1 MSFMKKSAAALVL
14 TGVAAATSTALA
26 AGFQL
31 TEQSSLG
38 LGRAY
43 AGAGIVGDDLS
54 AVHYNPAGMTLLEGT
69 RFQAGTTW
77 IALNA
82 DFNSDSGDADEN
94 GRLKGQ
100 MIPAGYVTHQVND
113 KVWLGFAMTVPFG
126 MGTEYDRNWKYG
138 NRGTSAK
145 IYTFDMN
152 PNIAYKVSDFISVGA
167 GVSVQYAKAKL
178 GMNIG
183 QPGASLLHGKVEADS
198 WDWGYNLGIMLSPS
212 DKLRFGLSY
221 RSAIKHEADGDV
233 KLSNVNANVLNGMF
247 GNQLGESAG
256 LIARLLDGQTVGTSA
271 TLKTPDTVML
281 TATWETTEKLRL
293 SGLIRWANWS
303 NFDDL
308 TLEND
313 IPSGI
318 GAIAGNNPSLGA
330 AVAGLSGKLKEVSI
344 ENKWQDTWLLSV
356 GADYRINDAFTIR
369 GGLAYETSPIDD
381 QSTRMAVI
389 PDTDRVWFSLGAS
402 WYPTND
408 LQFDVGATYLMGV
421 GDKDLYSDVDGYKVG
436 EYDSLDAY
444 LLGVQMQY
452 RF

>member
-1 MSFMKKSAAALVL
+1 MSFMNKSAAALVL
-14 TGVAAATSTALA
+14 TGAAVAVSTAYA

-82 DFNSDSGDADEN
+82 DYNGNYGDSEN

-113 KVWLGFAMTVPFG
+113 KIWLGFAMTVPFG
-126 MGTEYDRNWKYG
+126 MGTEYDRNWSQSQ
-138 NRGTSAK
+138 RGTNAK

-152 PNIAYKVSDFISVGA
+152 PNIAWKVNDFLSVGA
-167 GVSVQYAKAKL
+167 GISVQYAKAEL
-178 GMNIG
+178 GMG
-183 QPGASLLHGKVEADS
+183 LKEQGMYLGHGKVEADS
-198 WDWGYNLGIMLSPS
+198 WDWGFNLGIMISPT
-212 DKLRFGLSY
+212 DKLRFGLAY
-221 RSAIKHEADGDV
+221 RSAIEHDADGTT
-233 KLSNVNANVLNGMF
+233 KLSGMNTSLTGGYNQPIDTAVASLEGETF
-247 GNQLGESAG
+247 GMSTT
-256 LIARLLDGQTVGTSA
+256 I
-271 TLKTPDTVML
+271 KTPDTVML
-281 TATWETTEKLRL
+281 TGTWEATDQLRL

-303 NFDDL
+303 NFDEL
-308 TLEND
+308 N
-313 IPSGI
+313 
-318 GAIAGNNPSLGA
+318 
-330 AVAGLSGKLKEVSI
+330 I
-344 ENKWQDTWLLSV
+344 ENEVPNSILAPAKLFGLDSKLTNVDVVNEWKDTWLFSV
-356 GADYRINDAFTIR
+356 GADYKINSAFTVR
-369 GGLAYETSPIDD
+369 GGIAYETSPVDD

-389 PDTDRVWFSLGAS
+389 PDTDRVWLSLGAS
-402 WYPTND
+402 WYATKD

-421 GDKDLYSDVDGYKVG
+421 GDTDLYSATKDEGGTKVG
-436 EYDSLDAY
+436 KYDSLDAY

>member
-38 LGRAY
+38 AGRAY

-69 RFQAGTTW
+69 RFQAGGVW

-82 DFNSDSGDADEN
+82 DYNGKDGSSEN

-113 KVWLGFAMTVPFG
+113 KIWLGFAMTVPFG
-126 MGTEYDRNWKYG
+126 MGTEYDRNWSESQ
-138 NRGTSAK
+138 RGTNAK

-152 PNIAYKVSDFISVGA
+152 PSIAWKVNDFLSIG
-167 GVSVQYAKAKL
+167 GGISVQYAKAEL
-178 GMNIG
+178 GMG
-183 QPGASLLHGKVEADS
+183 LHGMGHGKVEADS
-198 WDWGYNLGIMLSPS
+198 WDWGYNFGLMISPT
-212 DKLRFGLSY
+212 DKLRFGLAY
-221 RSAIKHEADGDV
+221 RSSIEHEAEGDT
-233 KLSNVNANVLNGMF
+233 KLSNITSYQDLNK
-247 GNQLGESAG
+247 
-256 LIARLLDGQTVGTSA
+256 LLEGQNLAMTT
-271 TLKTPDTVML
+271 TIETPDTVML
-281 TATWETTEKLRL
+281 TGTWEATDQLRL

-303 NFDDL
+303 KFKELNIKNDL
-308 TLEND
+308 PFVVESKL
-313 IPSGI
+313 GHM
-318 GAIAGNNPSLGA
+318 AGQFKNL
-330 AVAGLSGKLKEVSI
+330 SI
-344 ENKWQDTWLLSV
+344 ENDWQDTWLFSV
-356 GADYRINDAFTIR
+356 GADYKINSAFTVR
-369 GGLAYETSPIDD
+369 GGIAYETSPIDD

-389 PDTDRVWFSLGAS
+389 PDTDRVWLSLGAS
-402 WYPTND
+402 WYATKD
-408 LQFDVGATYLMGV
+408 LQFDVGATYLMGI
-421 GDKDLYSDVDGYKVG
+421 GDKDLYDGLKSEGGKKVG